1 MSDLS
6 STGDRRGFNAGFSR
20 YADVWRLPGG
30 RTLLIGSVL
39 GRLPIGMAPLL
50 LVLLVEGSTGSYTD
64 AGIASAAYAVANA
77 IVGPVL
83 GRLADRFHPVPVLLG
98 TAIAWPI
105 AAGGVLAATTADA
118 PAPVLWAT
126 SALLG
131 ACLPPLTATVRS
143 VWTELTTGPTSGL
156 RESALALETT
166 AFELVFVLGPMVVG
180 ALAVVT
186 EPTVSLV
193 VAAVLALGGTLAVA
207 AGRATRGWRPDP
219 GRPAARGLGPA
230 VALGMP
236 LLLAVSSGLA
246 FAFGVVG
253 VAIPAFAAERSGG
266 DADGLAGLL
275 LGLWG
280 VGSVTGGLWYGTRQ
294 FRRSLPT
301 QWAVA
306 LGAVAAGLAT
316 LALVP
321 SAGVMAVALL
331 VGGLTLAPALTVENA
346 LVSRI
351 APAGMVNEAYTW
363 VATVVFAASAAGAAV
378 AGVLVEQESGV
389 ALAFTLAALTT
400 GAGAVAAALPRSAL
414 RRVTT
419 RTA

>member
-1 MSDLS
+1 M
-6 STGDRRGFNAGFSR
+6 STGLRR
-20 YADVWRLPGG
+20 YAEVWRLPGA
-30 RTLLIGSVL
+30 RTLLIGSIL

-50 LVLLVEGSTGSYTD
+50 LVLLVEGSTGSYAD

-83 GRLADRFHPVPVLLG
+83 GRIADRLRPAPVLLG
-98 TAIAWPI
+98 TALAWPI
-105 AAGGVLAATTADA
+105 AAVGVLAATAVDA
-118 PAPVLWAT
+118 PAPVLWAA

-143 VWTELTTGPTSGL
+143 VWAELTSGPATSRL

-207 AGRATRGWRPDP
+207 SGRATRGWRPEP

-230 VALGMP
+230 VAFGMP

-246 FAFGVVG
+246 FAFGIVG

-301 QWAVA
+301 QWAVS

-363 VATVVFAASAAGAAV
+363 VATVVFATSAAGAAV

-389 ALAFTLAALTT
+389 AIAFTLAALTT
-400 GAGAVAAALPRSAL
+400 GAGAVAAAVPRTAL
-414 RRVTT
+414 RRVIT
-419 RTA
+419 RTT

>member
-1 MSDLS
+1 MS
-6 STGDRRGFNAGFSR
+6 AGLSR
-20 YADVWRLPGG
+20 YAEVWRLPGAKS
-30 RTLLIGSVL
+30 LLVGSIL
-39 GRLPIGMAPLL
+39 GRLPVGMAPLL
-50 LVLLVEGSTGSYTD
+50 LVLLVEGATGSYAS

-83 GRLADRFHPVPVLLG
+83 GRIADRFRPAPVLVG
-98 TAIAWPI
+98 TAIAWPLAAAAVLVAV
-105 AAGGVLAATTADA
+105 AAGAA
-118 PAPVLWAT
+118 APVLWAV

-143 VWTELTTGPTSGL
+143 VWAELTSDAATSRL
-156 RESALALETT
+156 REPALALETT

-180 ALAVVT
+180 ALAVFTAPV
-186 EPTVSLV
+186 VSMV
-193 VAAVLALGGTLAVA
+193 VSAVLAFGGTLAVA
-207 AGRATRGWRPDP
+207 SGRATRSWRPAP
-219 GRPAARGLGPA
+219 GRTAARGLGPA

-246 FAFGVVG
+246 FAFGIVG
-253 VAIPAFAAERSGG
+253 VAIPAFAADRTGG

-301 QWAVA
+301 QWALA

-321 SAGVMAVALL
+321 SAGLMAVALL
-331 VGGLTLAPALTVENA
+331 VGGLCLAPALTVENA

-400 GAGAVAAALPRSAL
+400 AAGAIAAAVPRSAL
-414 RRVTT
+414 RRVIT
-419 RTA
+419 RTV

>member
-1 MSDLS
+1 M
-6 STGDRRGFNAGFSR
+6 NR
-20 YADVWRLPGG
+20 YAEVWRLPGAKS
-30 RTLLIGSVL
+30 LLIGSIL
-39 GRLPIGMAPLL
+39 GRLPVGMAPLL
-50 LVLLVEGSTGSYTD
+50 LVLLVEGATGSYAA
-64 AGIASAAYAVANA
+64 AGVASAVYAVANA

-83 GRLADRFHPVPVLLG
+83 GRIADRFRPAPVLVG
-98 TAIAWPI
+98 TAVAWPLATVAVLVAV
-105 AAGGVLAATTADA
+105 AAGAA
-118 PAPVLWAT
+118 APVLWAV

-143 VWTELTTGPTSGL
+143 VWAEITAGTPL
-156 RESALALETT
+156 REPALALETT

-180 ALAVVT
+180 ALAVFT
-186 EPTVSLV
+186 APAVSLV

-207 AGRATRGWRPDP
+207 AGRATRGWRPET
-219 GRPAARGLGPA
+219 GRPVARGLGPA

-246 FAFGVVG
+246 FAFGIVG
-253 VAIPAFAAERSGG
+253 VAIPAFAAERTGG

-301 QWAVA
+301 QWALA

-321 SAGVMAVALL
+321 SAGLMAVALL
-331 VGGLTLAPALTVENA
+331 VGGLCLAPALTVENA

-400 GAGAVAAALPRSAL
+400 AAGAVAAAIPRSAL
-414 RRVTT
+414 RRVST

>member
-1 MSDLS
+1 M
-6 STGDRRGFNAGFSR
+6 TAGMRR
-20 YADVWRLPGG
+20 YAEVWRLPGA
-30 RTLLIGSVL
+30 RTLLVGSIL
-39 GRLPIGMAPLL
+39 GRLPVGMAPLL
-50 LVLLVEGSTGSYTD
+50 LVLLVEKSTGSYAA
-64 AGIASAAYAVANA
+64 AGVASAAYAVATA
-77 IVGPVL
+77 VVGPVL
-83 GRLADRFHPVPVLLG
+83 GRLADRFRPAPVLVG
-98 TAIAWPI
+98 TAIAWPLAT
-105 AAGGVLAATTADA
+105 AAVLLATGSGAAVW
-118 PAPVLWAT
+118 VLWAV

-131 ACLPPLTATVRS
+131 ASLPPLTATVRS
-143 VWTELTTGPTSGL
+143 VWAELTAAPGASHL
-156 RESALALETT
+156 REAALALETT

-180 ALAVVT
+180 ALAIVT
-186 EPTVSLV
+186 EPAVSLV
-193 VAAVLALGGTLAVA
+193 VAAVLAVVGTLAVA
-207 AGRATRGWRPDP
+207 AGRATRAWRPEP
-219 GRPAARGLGPA
+219 GRAPARGLGPA

-253 VAIPAFAAERSGG
+253 VAIPAFAAERSGA

-316 LALVP
+316 MALVP
-321 SAGVMAVALL
+321 TAGFMAVVL
-331 VGGLTLAPALTVENA
+331 VVAGLTLAPALTVENT

-378 AGVLVEQESGV
+378 AGVLVERESGV

-400 GAGAVAAALPRSAL
+400 AAGAIAAAVPRNAL
-414 RRVTT
+414 RRVMM
-419 RTA
+419 RSA

>member
-1 MSDLS
+1 MS
-6 STGDRRGFNAGFSR
+6 AGLSR
-20 YADVWRLPGG
+20 YAEVWRLPGA
-30 RTLLIGSVL
+30 RMLLVGSIL
-39 GRLPIGMAPLL
+39 GRLPVGMAPLL
-50 LVLLVEGSTGSYTD
+50 LVLLVQRSTGSYAA

-77 IVGPVL
+77 VVGPVL
-83 GRLADRFHPVPVLLG
+83 GRLADRFR
-98 TAIAWPI
+98 
-105 AAGGVLAATTADA
+105 
-118 PAPVLWAT
+118 PAPVLVGTALAWPVAAVAVLAAAAAGAAAPVFWAV

-143 VWTELTTGPTSGL
+143 VWAELTSEPETVRL

-186 EPTVSLV
+186 EPAVSLV
-193 VAAVLALGGTLAVA
+193 VAAVLAFGGTLAVA
-207 AGRATRGWRPDP
+207 SGRATRAWRPEP
-219 GRPAARGLGPA
+219 GRAPARGLGPA

-253 VAIPAFAAERSGG
+253 VAIPAFAATTAGA

-294 FRRSLPT
+294 FRQSLPT
-301 QWAVA
+301 QWALA

-316 LALVP
+316 LALAP
-321 SAGVMAVALL
+321 SAGFMAVALL
-331 VGGLTLAPALTVENA
+331 VGGLCLAPALTVENA

-378 AGVLVEQESGV
+378 AGVLVERESGV
-389 ALAFTLAALTT
+389 AIAFTLAALTT
-400 GAGAVAAALPRSAL
+400 AAGAVAAAVPRNALRRLVPRSA
-414 RRVTT
+414 
-419 RTA
+419 